1 MSSKSL
7 DCVRPLETLS
17 QMASSLEHSAQA
29 ASDDVR
35 SEGAELLQLTF
46 AAEAPAG
53 VAAAREFSQPRSA
66 RALTV
71 PLAPSSLGQAV
82 SATGAATGVI
92 ALISPN
98 SSGSLPEN
106 VRRKL
111 EGESREPPQV
121 SVKQGAEFVEWWPGR
136 ALVRAGAEARA
147 SVLAALVDFMFY
159 EAELRELEAI
169 LAASEE
175 RALADLEVGHRVRS
189 RDRQRWNALFDAM
202 ERLTRARL
210 IFARLEPEL
219 SATRSSLPAAARRWL
234 ARLYEAALV
243 DDRAEALNDRLE
255 ALEDFYE
262 AATQRVADFRW
273 YLEGRRLEVTIILIL
288 VLECLL
294 MAGDIYLHFA
304 HGR

>member
-7 DCVRPLETLS
+7 DCVRPVETLS
-17 QMASSLEHSAQA
+17 QMASSLEHSAQTA
-29 ASDDVR
+29 ADDVR

-46 AAEAPAG
+46 AAKAPAG
-53 VAAAREFSQPRSA
+53 VATAREFSQPRSA

-71 PLAPSSLGQAV
+71 PLAPSSLGQAA
-82 SATGAATGVI
+82 SATGVSTGLI
-92 ALISPN
+92 ALIPPN

-106 VRRKL
+106 VRTKL
-111 EGESREPPQV
+111 AGESREPPKV
-121 SVKQGAEFVEWWPGR
+121 SVKQGAELVEWWPGR
-136 ALVRAGAEARA
+136 ALIRAGAEARA
-147 SVLAALVDFMFY
+147 AVLAGVVDFMFF
-159 EAELRELEAI
+159 EGELRELEAI
-169 LAASEE
+169 VAASEQ
-175 RALADLEVGHRVRS
+175 RALADVEVGHRVRS
-189 RDRQRWNALFDAM
+189 RDRQRWNALFEAM

-219 SATRSSLPAAARRWL
+219 SATASSLPAAARRWL
-234 ARLYEAALV
+234 ARMYETALV
-243 DDRAEALNDRLE
+243 EDRAEALNDRLE

-262 AATQRVADFRW
+262 AATQRVADYRW